1 MSAIVSPDCRD
12 QNHQKCPGDAWD
24 ESHDHA
30 TECQCACH
38 ANGDYPALQAAH
50 AAYKRHLNTGELATL
65 EGALAAAVG
74 AALPIFHAEAL
85 RDAADVLVSGQ
96 QEIPGRSA
104 HEINT
109 GLSDWT
115 PWGEV
120 NEWLRARA
128 AVIDGKAS

>member
-65 EGALAAAVG
+65 EGALAAALT
-74 AALPIFHAEAL
+74 AAAPIMTAQAKAEAL
-85 RDAADVLVSGQ
+85 REAANESRVGPVPYGWNASGVA
-96 QEIPGRSA
+96 S
-104 HEINT
+104 
-109 GLSDWT
+109 
-115 PWGEV
+115 
-120 NEWLRARA
+120 WLRARA
-128 AVIDGKAS
+128 ATIDGKAS